1 MSLLFSGADLGRDAL
16 LRAAAGRMTPTR
28 SAFSGRPD
36 IVNDAVIAVLADAR
50 SHLVEAE
57 LLPDA
62 PCDVVVGAGCIATDT
77 ESADDVLAVIKRE
90 PAAEH
95 DNAAGDLADH
105 RIFRRAVGRRRAG
118 IDRRRIDRVARD
130 ETVERTAGL
139 RRRPQVGG
147 RDRRLAKTKAVGGER
162 LFRRNGAAAGPLIV
176 GLGAAERDRAHGA

>member
-50 SHLVEAE
+50 WHFVEAE

-62 PCDVVVGAGCIATDT
+62 PCDVVVGAGCIATDA

-90 PAAEH
+90 SAAEH

-105 RIFRRAVGRRRAG
+105 RIFRRAVGRRR
-118 IDRRRIDRVARD
+118 DRRRIDRVARD

-176 GLGAAERDRAHGA
+176 GLG